1 MEKYV
6 IVKREKE
13 MAMSRQSQ
21 SSSISNCVVM
31 SNSTGGKGG
40 EEAGMNRDYLAQRM
54 TDELNEIIRVLQ
66 LTTYD
71 EDEWDADNLT
81 GMKRAL
87 QVIDSKLT
95 AAHDWLRVRELE
107 RKLRKII

>member
-1 MEKYV
+1 MERV
-6 IVKREKE
+6 VLRREKVVHY
-13 MAMSRQSQ
+13 MK
-21 SSSISNCVVM
+21 SSSSTDNK
-31 SNSTGGKGG
+31 STGGKGAD
-40 EEAGMNRDYLAQRM
+40 EAGMNRDYLAQRM

-87 QVIDSKLT
+87 QVIDSKMT
-95 AAHDWLRVRELE
+95 AAHDWLRVCVRS
-107 RKLRKII
+107 KFIIIIIYNKF